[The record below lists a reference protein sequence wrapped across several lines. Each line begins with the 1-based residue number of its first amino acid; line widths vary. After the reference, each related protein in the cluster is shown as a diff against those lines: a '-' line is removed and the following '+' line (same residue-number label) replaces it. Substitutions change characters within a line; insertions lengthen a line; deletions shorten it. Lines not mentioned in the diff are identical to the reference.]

1 MLPRLIIS
9 PARNQGLRSAGGR
22 SPRLFPIATMKMLAP
37 LRLGVRLRTDGM
49 KKPVTDMAKLTYEDF
64 QSGQVFPLGPKHVTA
79 EEIIEFAREFDPQPM
94 HLDEAAGRASILGGL
109 AASGWHT
116 SAMFMRMMTD
126 SYLLDTESEGAPG
139 IDFMDWK
146 KPVLAGDTLSGR
158 SIVLES
164 RAMRSRP
171 GIGIV
176 KFRHEVENQ
185 RGELVCL
192 GENSTMIRMRMPM
205 EASA

>member
-1 MLPRLIIS
+1 MTK
-9 PARNQGLRSAGGR
+9 
-22 SPRLFPIATMKMLAP
+22 F
-37 LRLGVRLRTDGM
+37 V
-49 KKPVTDMAKLTYEDF
+49 YEDF
-64 QSGQVFPLGPKHVTA
+64 LPGREFPLGPKHVTA
-79 EEIIEFAREFDPQPM
+79 AEIIEFASEFDPQPM
-94 HLDEAAGRASILGGL
+94 HLDEEAGRASILGGL

-116 SAMFMRMMTD
+116 SSMFMRMMCD
-126 SYLLDTESEGAPG
+126 SYLLATDAEGAPG
-139 IDFMDWK
+139 IDFMEWK

-158 SIVLES
+158 SIVVEI

-192 GENSTMIRMRMPM
+192 GENAVMIRMRSVA
-205 EASA
+205 EVSA